1 MPLSLIFYHGWGFDA
16 GYWDALAALLPDY
29 PQQRE
34 DAGYFGPPQAPMPNG
49 PYLAV
54 THSYGTMRLLAAPP
68 PAPAGQ
74 KGLVGLVAIAG
85 FDRFTATEDFPGTP
99 FRVVDRMVSAVAQ
112 EPDTVLA
119 DFHALFGSPVPGG
132 VANADRLQA
141 DLIGLRDGDM
151 RAAAGEIG
159 VPILSL
165 QAEKDSLL
173 AVGLRETAFATVEG
187 VMRRTHPEAG
197 HLLAR
202 EDPAWCAQAIRD
214 FAATLA

>member
-16 GYWDALAALLPDY
+16 AYWDALAALLPDY
-29 PQQRE
+29 PQQRD
-34 DAGYFGPPQAPMPNG
+34 DAGYFGAPAAPEPDG

-68 PAPAGQ
+68 A
-74 KGLVGLVAIAG
+74 GLVGLVAIAG
-85 FDRFTATEDFPGTP
+85 FDRFTATADYPGTP
-99 FRVVDRMVSAVAQ
+99 FRVVDRMVSAVVQ
-112 EPDTVLA
+112 EPETVLA
-119 DFHALFGSPVPGG
+119 DFHALFDSTVPGG
-132 VANADRLQA
+132 VANANRLQA

-151 RAAAGEIG
+151 REAAGEIG